1 MRDESELLT
10 INRLTSSA
18 HRTLIKALGMLL
30 CLLPLALWSLP
41 SDGKSIQYVD
51 GQLVINLSEEVTS
64 ALNNGVPLTFVC
76 EYATLTQVLFIRW
89 PRKTYRHSFEIT
101 HHVLSN
107 RYLVSDGS
115 ELAPKIFSSTDD
127 TMEYVASQALS
138 FFDFYNSS
146 ETRYHMRLRLSI
158 MDLPG
163 PMRLSAYMTK
173 AWDINTG
180 WETWQSAQ

>member
-1 MRDESELLT
+1 MLT
-10 INRLTSSA
+10 TNRHTSSA
-18 HRTLIKALGMLL
+18 YRILAKVLGTIV
-30 CLLPLALWSLP
+30 CLLSLALWSHT
-41 SDGKSIQYVD
+41 GFAKSIQYTD
-51 GQLVINLSEEVTS
+51 GELAINLSEEVTN

-89 PRKTYRHSFEIT
+89 PRKTYRHTYEIT

-115 ELAPKIFSSTDD
+115 EQPPKIFSSTED
-127 TMEYVASQALS
+127 TMEYVASQALG
-138 FFDFYNSS
+138 FFDFYNAS

-180 WETWQSAQ
+180 WEKWQSAQ